1 MRKVEAWENSGEK
14 RGSFCRV
21 VMRKVG
27 EGEKYIEQEESL
39 HTECLV
45 LSHFTHL
52 NSVKLFIWRQ
62 VWSYKSSGTTIDHY
76 SWLKVSGKII

>member
-1 MRKVEAWENSGEK
+1 MRKIEAWEKSGEK
-14 RGSFCRV
+14 GGSFCSV

-27 EGEKYIEQEESL
+27 EGEKNREQEESP
-39 HTECLV
+39 HTEWLF

-62 VWSYKSSGTTIDHY
+62 VWISESSGTTIDHY
-76 SWLKVSGKII
+76 FWLRVSGKII